1 MAQAVSSEAA
11 RTLQQLQSQLEA
23 LPQPRQATG
32 HSHRMCWA
40 LAPPA
45 HATAGGEPQRF
56 PDNCIDGD
64 LLVRHHGSDALAAVL
79 CWSSTFH
86 PLSRPAALPDST
98 AFASL
103 PGPGVEVS
111 WTSRPARA
119 WIV

>member
-1 MAQAVSSEAA
+1 VLLFSNDGSVSIAQAVSSEAA

-64 LLVRHHGSDALAAVL
+64 LLVRALQPAHAT
-79 CWSSTFH
+79 SAGQ
-86 PLSRPAALPDST
+86 LSADTRQMLYDLNLGINS
-98 AFASL
+98 
-103 PGPGVEVS
+103 
-111 WTSRPARA
+111 
-119 WIV
+119 